1 MRDCG
6 GGSAADAAANAAADA
21 AADADET
28 EGDGVDGREHTAADS
43 HNSTHDEIIR
53 LADLYLSC
61 NTPRRY
67 ATAVYLQRHV

>member
-6 GGSAADAAANAAADA
+6 GGSAADAAAAAEDN
-21 AADADET
+21 
-28 EGDGVDGREHTAADS
+28 EGDGVDGREDTAADS

-67 ATAVYLQRHV
+67 ATAVYLSRHV